1 METKTLPSN
10 TKKLSLNKETLRIL
24 GDESLKEV
32 AGATGGNTLCDTDG
46 EECVVSEGAMCS
58 QGWPLCGI

>member
-1 METKTLPSN
+1 MDTMN

-32 AGATGGNTLCDTDG
+32 AGATGGIPCDTEYGCMASDNAD
-46 EECVVSEGAMCS
+46 CSE
-58 QGWPLCGI
+58 GWPLCGI